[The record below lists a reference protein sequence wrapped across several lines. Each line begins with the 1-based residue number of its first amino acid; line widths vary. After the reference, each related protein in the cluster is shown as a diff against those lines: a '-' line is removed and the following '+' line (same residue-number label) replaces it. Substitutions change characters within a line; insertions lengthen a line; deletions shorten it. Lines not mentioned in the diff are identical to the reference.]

1 MNTKVIVCDLDG
13 TLAPSKSALEPSMA
27 RIICQVLKKHR
38 FAVISGGSHEQFIKQ
53 FLSHLVCEDRYL
65 ANLYLF
71 PTNGSACYAFDYEH
85 NLGWKKLYDEQLTVD
100 ERKKIKDAFSRAIPA
115 SGVVTE
121 DPFGEIV
128 EDRGGQITFSGRGQE
143 APLDVKAVWD
153 PDQTKR
159 RKIVDLLKLEIPEF
173 EIRMGGATSIDVT
186 HPGITKAYAIGKIK
200 EVLGV
205 STEDIV
211 FIGDAL
217 YSGGNDE
224 SAKETGVECI
234 AVSGPTETE
243 KVLAI
248 YI

>member
-1 MNTKVIVCDLDG
+1 MVI
-13 TLAPSKSALEPSMA
+13 E
-27 RIICQVLKKHR
+27 
-38 FAVISGGSHEQFIKQ
+38 E
-53 FLSHLVCEDRYL
+53 
-65 ANLYLF
+65 
-71 PTNGSACYAFDYEH
+71 
-85 NLGWKKLYDEQLTVD
+85 
-100 ERKKIKDAFSRAIPA
+100 
-115 SGVVTE
+115 
-121 DPFGEIV
+121 PFGEIV
-128 EDRGGQITFSGRGQE
+128 EDRGGQITFSGRGQD
-143 APLDVKAVWD
+143 APLDVKSVWD

-200 EVLGV
+200 EVLSI

-217 YSGGNDE
+217 YPGGNDE
-224 SAKETGVECI
+224 SAKETGVECV